1 MRKRSGIHRKS
12 KAERKCGSMQRKKEK
27 QTGKTGK
34 ERKLRHFGRAGVVGS
49 LILLFLSGCSGRELE
64 ARDFVSVLTFSGE
77 DPEKLLAEQ
86 QRTDSRILDYSHT
99 RAVLLT
105 ERAVQEPEQLD
116 QVLESLILR
125 PEFSW
130 NLLIFTGGEEVLQ
143 KAEEKKEKLGLE
155 LAAYYRNHQ
164 EKQGISSPV
173 TLLDLWNWRLGK
185 EGGELKLPV
194 LVLRDGSLLPEGVLT
209 VQLSD
214 RSCYKKKQEAKHSLP
229 A

>member
-1 MRKRSGIHRKS
+1 
-12 KAERKCGSMQRKKEK
+12 MQRKKEN

-86 QRTDSRILDYSHT
+86 QRTDSRVLDYSHT

-143 KAEEKKEKLGLE
+143 KAEEKK
-155 LAAYYRNHQ
+155 
-164 EKQGISSPV
+164 
-173 TLLDLWNWRLGK
+173 
-185 EGGELKLPV
+185 
-194 LVLRDGSLLPEGVLT
+194 
-209 VQLSD
+209 
-214 RSCYKKKQEAKHSLP
+214 
-229 A
+229 

>member
-1 MRKRSGIHRKS
+1 M
-12 KAERKCGSMQRKKEK
+12 
-27 QTGKTGK
+27 
-34 ERKLRHFGRAGVVGS
+34 KLG
-49 LILLFLSGCSGRELE
+49 
-64 ARDFVSVLTFSGE
+64 VLTVLFGNKPLNE
-77 DPEKLLAEQ
+77 TCAYLKNLGVETVEIGCGGFPGKAHCDPEKLLAEQ
-86 QRTDSRILDYSHT
+86 QRTDSRVLDYSHT

-185 EGGELKLPV
+185 EGGEL
-194 LVLRDGSLLPEGVLT
+194 
-209 VQLSD
+209 
-214 RSCYKKKQEAKHSLP
+214 
-229 A
+229 

>member
-1 MRKRSGIHRKS
+1 M
-12 KAERKCGSMQRKKEK
+12 
-27 QTGKTGK
+27 
-34 ERKLRHFGRAGVVGS
+34 
-49 LILLFLSGCSGRELE
+49 
-64 ARDFVSVLTFSGE
+64 SVLTFSGE

-86 QRTDSRILDYSHT
+86 QRTDSRVLDYSHT

-116 QVLESLILR
+116 QVLESLIVR

-194 LVLRDGSLLPEGVLT
+194 LVLRDGNLLPEGVLT

-214 RSCYKKKQEAKHSLP
+214 RTCYKKKQEAKHSLP

>member
-1 MRKRSGIHRKS
+1 MNSRKPS
-12 KAERKCGSMQRKKEK
+12 AAKK
-27 QTGKTGK
+27 Q
-34 ERKLRHFGRAGVVGS
+34 
-49 LILLFLSGCSGRELE
+49 LILAIGILFIGMCLRAPFTSIGPLLEIVQKSLHLSTTAIGLVN
-64 ARDFVSVLTFSGE
+64 AL
-77 DPEKLLAEQ
+77 PLLAFA
-86 QRTDSRILDYSHT
+86 TVSPMVPSVSR
-99 RAVLLT
+99 
-105 ERAVQEPEQLD
+105 
-116 QVLESLILR
+116 
-125 PEFSW
+125 
-130 NLLIFTGGEEVLQ
+130 
-143 KAEEKKEKLGLE
+143 KLGLE

-214 RSCYKKKQEAKHSLP
+214 RTCYKKKQEAKHSLP

>member
-1 MRKRSGIHRKS
+1 
-12 KAERKCGSMQRKKEK
+12 MQRKKEN

-86 QRTDSRILDYSHT
+86 QRTDSRVLDYSHT

-116 QVLESLILR
+116 QVL
-125 PEFSW
+125 
-130 NLLIFTGGEEVLQ
+130 
-143 KAEEKKEKLGLE
+143 
-155 LAAYYRNHQ
+155 
-164 EKQGISSPV
+164 
-173 TLLDLWNWRLGK
+173 
-185 EGGELKLPV
+185 
-194 LVLRDGSLLPEGVLT
+194 
-209 VQLSD
+209 
-214 RSCYKKKQEAKHSLP
+214 
-229 A
+229 